1 MLFPFNA
8 IHSGMEKHFI
18 NMENIDLNSPA
29 LPGNSLSLEAFG
41 KLMFEAANQPTVY
54 FDEGTMV
61 CNKAAI
67 VKPFKV
73 WLPLCNK
80 KSPCITQGLYIFQI
94 F

>member
-41 KLMFEAANQPTVY
+41 KLMFEAANQPTVD